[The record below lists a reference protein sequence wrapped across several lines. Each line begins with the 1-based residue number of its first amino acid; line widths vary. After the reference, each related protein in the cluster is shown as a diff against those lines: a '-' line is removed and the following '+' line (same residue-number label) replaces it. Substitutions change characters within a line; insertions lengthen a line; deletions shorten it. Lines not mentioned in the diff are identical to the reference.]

1 MPRTNVA
8 LTTPI
13 GSYPVLPVAA
23 NAADAVQVA
32 ADVANGNQIPFGSA
46 ARLLVLV
53 FNSHAATPYAFT
65 VTSSLD
71 AFNRTGDITAYDV
84 QAGEIIPLV
93 LNRDGWRQTD
103 GNLYISGTNAA
114 VKFVAIQL

>member
-1 MPRTNVA
+1 MARTPVA

-13 GSYPVLPVAA
+13 GSYPTLPLVA
-23 NAADAVQVA
+23 NSADAVQVA

-53 FNSHAATPYAFT
+53 INTHAATPYAFT
-65 VTSSLD
+65 ATSAAD
-71 AFNRTGDITAYDV
+71 GFGRIGDITTYAIEAQDV
-84 QAGEIIPLV
+84 VPLI
-93 LNRDGWRQTD
+93 LNRDGWRQAD
-103 GNLYISGTNAA
+103 GNLYISATNAA

>member
-1 MPRTNVA
+1 MARTSVA

-13 GSYPVLPVAA
+13 GSYPALPLAA

-32 ADVANGNQIPFGSA
+32 SDVANGNQIPFGSA

-53 FNSHAATPYAFT
+53 INTHASTAYAFT
-65 VTSSLD
+65 LTSAPD
-71 AFNRTGDITAYDV
+71 GFNRSGDITAYAIEAADV
-84 QAGEIIPLV
+84 VPLI
-93 LNRDGWRQTD
+93 LNRDGWRQAD
-103 GNLYISGTNAA
+103 GNLYISATNAA